1 LKLFDLGIC
10 RDRGVVLMKVGSL
23 SDDTM
28 LAMGNYLG
36 RLSRRQQVVASNLAN
51 IDTPGYKTQE
61 VSFHAT
67 MQELL
72 ADSSAPMR
80 MTRPEH
86 QAMTTVR
93 FGANDPPVFEVGGL
107 TQRPDGNNVDLD
119 REMLKLGETSFG
131 YSMIVQLLRI
141 KFRTISSSIN
151 EGRMGG

>member
-1 LKLFDLGIC
+1 
-10 RDRGVVLMKVGSL
+10 MKVGFL
-23 SDDTM
+23 GDDT
-28 LAMGNYLG
+28 LEAMGNYLG

-51 IDTPGYKTQE
+51 IDTPGYRTQE

-72 ADSSAPMR
+72 ADRPAPMR
-80 MTRPEH
+80 TSRPEH
-86 QAMTTVR
+86 QAMTTMLL
-93 FGANDPPVFEVGGL
+93 GANEPPVFEIDGL